1 MLSMKT
7 VSFVSSK
14 VLAEASGEVL
24 LHVSQ
29 HVEISFDD
37 TNASN
42 RLLVDLHQGN

>member
-1 MLSMKT
+1 MFSMNT
-7 VSFVSSK
+7 ASFVSSK
-14 VLAEASGEVL
+14 GLAGATGEVL

-42 RLLVDLHQGN
+42 R